1 MKWSPS
7 FECHVRPDGEHVYR
21 IGHQLIDEFLEFV
34 VGRAR
39 PNTVRAYAH
48 DLSVFFSVVK
58 KDPLEVRPKDVMA
71 FVTAQRRP
79 KPGAE
84 NVVRIADGS
93 AGLSAAT
100 IKRRLAA
107 VSSFYGYLI
116 TRDDVE
122 VTANP
127 VPRGIATRQ
136 SRSRGGRGLPLVRG
150 VRRLPRILDPDEIDA
165 LMGAL
170 RTERD
175 RAMTQAMVLGGLRR
189 CEVLG
194 LRLGDLR
201 LGEWR
206 VLIREGKG
214 GHERLVPLS
223 PTFFATVARYM
234 DHERP
239 ETTSDALFVALKG
252 ARRGQPLSMPG
263 LAPDHPRRPAAR
275 RTQPRHLPRAA
286 PHLLHPPARGGHGH
300 RSHPG
305 PGRTPLHHLDAGLSA
320 PRHGLA
326 GRRVPPGHQKPS
338 RPRRSWGWPNE
349 RTRTQQP
356 APEPRRRAAGRPR
369 SRGAEIAARAPV
381 MVATMASYLDQLEVS
396 ARPGTVAAAELTLRF
411 FAHRVTEADPSCVSV
426 ARIGRPHIEDFKSL
440 AGRPSGQD
448 RQALG
453 HHDHPAPAQHGAHL
467 LRAHHGVGLRRRPGP
482 SVHLHERLPGPRRA
496 AAQVLGRPDGGQ
508 VHGRTGAGPQPAP
521 SSHGRA
527 VGPHRHARRRARRT
541 RRRRH
546 GPQGRRSIGSASPI
560 GKLHNDRYVPLLPM
574 LVDLIVEYQAVRG
587 RSRSG
592 HLLERDDGRPFD
604 RRTIHR
610 YVASVAKRA
619 GIGHVHPHQLR
630 HTLATQSINRGM
642 SLEAIAALLGHRS
655 MDMTLI
661 YARISDDTVA
671 DAYFKVTEA
680 VEAQYYG
687 LSGAVPCAV
696 ELPARASRRP
706 TTIVD
711 CSPTVT
717 ARGPL
722 CSTAPSRASVS
733 AAGSSRPVRSSSPS

>member
-1 MKWSPS
+1 MNAS
-7 FECHVRPDGEHVYR
+7 DR

-116 TRDDVE
+116 TRDDVD

-165 LMGAL
+165 LDGGAAHRARPGHDPGHGARRPAAL
-170 RTERD
+170 RGAR
-175 RAMTQAMVLGGLRR
+175 
-189 CEVLG
+189 

-239 ETTSDALFVALKG
+239 RDDERRALRRAQRGTSRPTALDAGSA
-252 ARRGQPLSMPG
+252 A
-263 LAPDHPRRPAAR
+263 DHPGRPAAR

-286 PHLLHPPARGGHGH
+286 PHLLHPSARSRHGH

-320 PRHGLA
+320 PQRRLA
-326 GRRVPPGHQKPS
+326 RRRVPPG
-338 RPRRSWGWPNE
+338 RRSHRGPGARGGGPMNALAQV
-349 RTRTQQP
+349 T
-356 APEPRRRAAGRPR
+356 AAPRRR
-369 SRGAEIAARAPV
+369 RGGGTPEVTWAQIAARAPV

-396 ARPGTVAAAELTLRF
+396 ARPGTVAA
-411 FAHRVTEADPSCVSV
+411 PS
-426 ARIGRPHIEDFKSL
+426 
-440 AGRPSGQD
+440 
-448 RQALG
+448 
-453 HHDHPAPAQHGAHL
+453 
-467 LRAHHGVGLRRRPGP
+467 
-482 SVHLHERLPGPRRA
+482 
-496 AAQVLGRPDGGQ
+496 
-508 VHGRTGAGPQPAP
+508 
-521 SSHGRA
+521 
-527 VGPHRHARRRARRT
+527 
-541 RRRRH
+541 
-546 GPQGRRSIGSASPI
+546 
-560 GKLHNDRYVPLLPM
+560 
-574 LVDLIVEYQAVRG
+574 
-587 RSRSG
+587 
-592 HLLERDDGRPFD
+592 
-604 RRTIHR
+604 
-610 YVASVAKRA
+610 
-619 GIGHVHPHQLR
+619 
-630 HTLATQSINRGM
+630 
-642 SLEAIAALLGHRS
+642 
-655 MDMTLI
+655 
-661 YARISDDTVA
+661 
-671 DAYFKVTEA
+671 
-680 VEAQYYG
+680 
-687 LSGAVPCAV
+687 
-696 ELPARASRRP
+696 
-706 TTIVD
+706 
-711 CSPTVT
+711 
-717 ARGPL
+717 
-722 CSTAPSRASVS
+722 
-733 AAGSSRPVRSSSPS
+733 